1 MGPLNPGL
9 IPMPFAVDLLNPEPS
24 RHPAGE
30 QVSIGL
36 TLRAVAPEPGTRVLS
51 NGWQLWRLRVG
62 NGSVPLS

>member
-1 MGPLNPGL
+1 MNSQEA
-9 IPMPFAVDLLNPEPS
+9 F

-51 NGWQLWRLRVG
+51 NGWQLRRLRVG